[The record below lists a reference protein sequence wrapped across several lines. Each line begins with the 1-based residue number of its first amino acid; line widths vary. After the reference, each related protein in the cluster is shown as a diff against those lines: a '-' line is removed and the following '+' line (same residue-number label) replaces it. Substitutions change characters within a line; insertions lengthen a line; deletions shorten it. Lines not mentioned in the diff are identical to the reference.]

1 MLNTIEATYLDKQED
16 TVSYDDW
23 ITTDPRDRDP
33 FEERPGKARPTPF
46 DVGTITVPLSSTTAG
61 AVASYAAKHR
71 QDLTAAV
78 DALLGIALNRLS
90 QSSAGGHKRWKGVS
104 PEARSEAARIAVT
117 ARWKRYRLSRE
128 GLGVH
133 RADAGRTPPRTD
145 AVDDV
150 KTQ

>member
-1 MLNTIEATYLDKQED
+1 MYLDKQED

-46 DVGTITVPLSSTTAG
+46 DVGTITVPLSSTTAR
-61 AVASYAAKHR
+61 AVATYAAKHR

-104 PEARSEAARIAVT
+104 PAARSEAARVAVT

-133 RADAGRTPPRTD
+133 MTDAGRTTPRTD
-145 AVDDV
+145 SSDGE
-150 KTQ
+150 KRQ

>member
-1 MLNTIEATYLDKQED
+1 
-16 TVSYDDW
+16 VSYDDW

-46 DVGTITVPLSSTTAG
+46 DVGTITVPLSSTTAR
-61 AVASYAAKHR
+61 AVATYAAKHR

-133 RADAGRTPPRTD
+133 MTDAGRTTPRTD
-145 AVDDV
+145 SSDGE
-150 KTQ
+150 KRQ

>member
-1 MLNTIEATYLDKQED
+1 M
-16 TVSYDDW
+16 SYDDW

-46 DVGTITVPLSSTTAG
+46 NVGTITVPLSSTTAG

-71 QDLTAAV
+71 QDLTDAV

-104 PEARSEAARIAVT
+104 PAARSEAARIAVT

-128 GLGVH
+128 RLGVH
-133 RADAGRTPPRTD
+133 MTDMGRTTPRTD
-145 AVDDV
+145 SSDGE
-150 KTQ
+150 KRQ

>member
-1 MLNTIEATYLDKQED
+1 
-16 TVSYDDW
+16 VSYDDW

-33 FEERPGKARPTPF
+33 FEERPGKARPASF
-46 DVGTITVPLSSTTAG
+46 DVGTITVPLSSTTAR
-61 AVASYAAKHR
+61 AVATYAAKHR

-104 PEARSEAARIAVT
+104 PAARSEAARVAVT

-133 RADAGRTPPRTD
+133 MTDAGRTTPRTD
-145 AVDDV
+145 SSDGE
-150 KTQ
+150 KRQ

>member
-1 MLNTIEATYLDKQED
+1 MYLDKQED

-46 DVGTITVPLSSTTAG
+46 DVGTITVPLSSTTAR
-61 AVASYAAKHR
+61 AVATYAAKHR

-104 PEARSEAARIAVT
+104 PAARSEAARIAVT
-117 ARWKRYRLSRE
+117 ARWDRYRRMNRE
-128 GLGVH
+128 RLGVH
-133 RADAGRTPPRTD
+133 MTDMGRTTPRTD
-145 AVDDV
+145 SSDGE
-150 KTQ
+150 KRQ

>member
-1 MLNTIEATYLDKQED
+1 
-16 TVSYDDW
+16 VSYDDW

-33 FEERPGKARPTPF
+33 FEDRPGKARPASF
-46 DVGTITVPLSSTTAG
+46 NVGTITVPLSSTTAR

-117 ARWKRYRLSRE
+117 ARWDRYRRMSRE
-128 GLGVH
+128 RLGVH
-133 RADAGRTPPRTD
+133 MTDTGRTTPRTD
-145 AVDDV
+145 AADDV

>member
-1 MLNTIEATYLDKQED
+1 M
-16 TVSYDDW
+16 SYDDW

-33 FEERPGKARPTPF
+33 FEERPGKARPASF
-46 DVGTITVPLSSTTAG
+46 DVGTITVPLSSTTAR
-61 AVASYAAKHR
+61 AVATYAAKHR

-104 PEARSEAARIAVT
+104 PAARSEAARIAVT

-133 RADAGRTPPRTD
+133 MTDMGRTAPRTD
-145 AVDDV
+145 SSDGE
-150 KTQ
+150 KRQ

>member
-1 MLNTIEATYLDKQED
+1 MSIDTSPLN
-16 TVSYDDW
+16 
-23 ITTDPRDRDP
+23 
-33 FEERPGKARPTPF
+33 
-46 DVGTITVPLSSTTAG
+46 VGTISVPLSSTTAR

-71 QDLTAAV
+71 QDLTDAV

-104 PEARSEAARIAVT
+104 PAARSEAARIAVT
-117 ARWKRYRLSRE
+117 ARWTRYRLSRE

-133 RADAGRTPPRTD
+133 RADNGRTNPRTD
-145 AVDDV
+145 VVDDV